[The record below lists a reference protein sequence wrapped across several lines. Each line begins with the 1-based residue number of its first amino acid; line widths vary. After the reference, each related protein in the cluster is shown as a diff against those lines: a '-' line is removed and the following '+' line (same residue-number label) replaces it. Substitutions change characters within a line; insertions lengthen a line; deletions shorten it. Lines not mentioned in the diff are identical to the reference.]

1 LVGQTLEAHLYE
13 HTLQLYRGTQL
24 VVTHPRAQS
33 RGERFTRLEH
43 YPQEK
48 ALYLERTPEVCQERA
63 QQVGESCHLLVLYL
77 LVQSS
82 ADNLR
87 AVQSLVGLESQV
99 GRERLEAACARALHY
114 GDPRYRRVKAIL
126 AAGLESAP
134 LTEEGETFAPSPPRT
149 YAHART
155 PEEFF
160 GSEASSC

>member
-1 LVGQTLEAHLYE
+1 
-13 HTLQLYRGTQL
+13 

-63 QQVGESCHLLVLYL
+63 QQIGVSCHLLVFCL
-77 LVQSS
+77 LAQSP
-82 ADNLR
+82 ADHLR
-87 AVQSLVGLESQV
+87 AVQSLVGLESRV

-114 GDPRYRRVKAIL
+114 GDPHYRRVKAIL

-134 LTEEGETFAPSPPRT
+134 LVEEEEAAPTPPRA
-149 YAHART
+149 YAHARR

-160 GSEASSC
+160 GSEAPSC